1 MARLLAARKA
11 EIASDPEFISTQKN
25 KKIDAQEVPEAN
37 EKVGSVVGGMGYRR
51 SDILSRLVIA
61 SETEGNKGL
70 RDEELV
76 SYIFVHRGFRPLS
89 EFRSETYSYSSSQ
102 VMVSGKPNRVSS
114 KRK

>member
-11 EIASDPEFISTQKN
+11 EIASDPEFISAQKN
-25 KKIDAQEVPEAN
+25 RKIDAREVPEAN
-37 EKVGSVVGGMGYRR
+37 EKDSSLVGGMGHRR
-51 SDILSRLVIA
+51 SDILSRMVIA

-102 VMVSGKPNRVSS
+102 VMVSRKPNRVSS